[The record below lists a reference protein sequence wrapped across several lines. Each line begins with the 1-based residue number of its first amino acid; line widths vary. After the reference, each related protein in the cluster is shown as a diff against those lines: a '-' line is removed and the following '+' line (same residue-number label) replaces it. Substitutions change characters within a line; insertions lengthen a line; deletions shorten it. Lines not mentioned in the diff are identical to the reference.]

1 MKVRADLHI
10 HSHFSDGIYSPTKLV
25 RLAEEKGLGGL
36 ALTDHDTVEG
46 NTEFMDALSSSEIVG
61 IPGVEVSTEYQEQEI
76 HVLGYFVPLGESKIE
91 TRLKAIRESR
101 EKRFPK
107 MVQKLRDI
115 GIEID
120 QRQVDKIL
128 QGVESPGRPHLARIL
143 IENGV
148 VGDINEAF
156 REYLVPGKPG
166 YVKRELI
173 EIIEAIKLLRAS
185 GAVPVLAHPLLINNV
200 DLRSFL
206 IVLKSQGL
214 EGVEV
219 DYGYR
224 RQELLEGIGTVRSYA
239 VELELVPT
247 GGSDSHGDN
256 GHYELG
262 SVGAPVET
270 IEKLRTIAQ
279 GICEI

>member
-1 MKVRADLHI
+1 MKARADLHI
-10 HSHFSDGIYSPTKLV
+10 HSHFSDGIYSPSQLV
-25 RLAEEKGLGGL
+25 RIAEEKELGGL

-46 NTEFMDALSSSEIVG
+46 NVEFIEALSHSEVQG
-61 IPGVEVSTEYQEQEI
+61 IPGVEVSAEYQEQEI
-76 HVLGYFVPLGESKIE
+76 HILGYFVPTGESKIE
-91 TRLKAIRESR
+91 TRLREIRESR

-107 MVQKLRDI
+107 MVQRLRDI

-120 QRQVDKIL
+120 QKQVDKIL

-143 IENGV
+143 IERGV
-148 VGDINEAF
+148 VSDINEAF

-166 YVKRELI
+166 YVKRDLI
-173 EIIEAIKLLRAS
+173 EIIEAIRLLRAS

-200 DLRSFL
+200 DLRNFL
-206 IVLKSQGL
+206 MMLKSQGL

-224 RQELLEGIGTVRSYA
+224 TQKLLEEINAVRSYA
-239 VELELVPT
+239 EELELIPT

-270 IEKLRTIAQ
+270 IEKLRTIAE
-279 GICEI
+279 GI

>member
-1 MKVRADLHI
+1 MKVRADLHM
-10 HSHFSDGIYSPTKLV
+10 HSHFSDGIYSPTRLV
-25 RLAEEKGLGGL
+25 KIAEEKGLGGM

-46 NTEFMDALSSSEIVG
+46 NEEFLDAIDQSEVLG
-61 IPGVEVSTEYQEQEI
+61 IPGVEVSAEYQEQEI
-76 HVLGYFVPLGESKIE
+76 HMLGYFVPLGESKIE
-91 TRLKAIRESR
+91 TRLKEIRESR

-115 GIEID
+115 GIEIN
-120 QRQVDKIL
+120 QEQVEKIL

-143 IENGV
+143 IESGV

-156 REYLVPGKPG
+156 SEYLIPGKPG
-166 YVKRELI
+166 YVKRDLI
-173 EIIEAIKLLRAS
+173 EIIEAIELLRAS
-185 GAVPVLAHPLLINNV
+185 GAVPVLAHPLLIEDV
-200 DLRSFL
+200 DLHRFL
-206 IVLKSQGL
+206 QMLKSHGL

-224 RQELLEGIGTVRSYA
+224 KQELLDKIDIVRSYTD
-239 VELELVPT
+239 ELNLIPT

-262 SVGAPVET
+262 SIGAPIET
-270 IEKLRTIAQ
+270 IEKLRIIAERIRR
-279 GICEI
+279 G